1 MGRYLMY
8 SILGALVIGAPVLAA
23 PAISD
28 SAAPSGKTVTEDPL
42 ERQTLDIAKDLRC
55 TVCQNQPVSE
65 SNSDLAR
72 DMRAII
78 REQLQAGKS
87 RDEIVG
93 YFVARYGDY
102 VLLKPPFHER
112 GLFLWLGP
120 PLLLI
125 IAGGFAWYFIRRR
138 AATPA
143 ASSPPPLSPQ
153 DVARIDAARRQN

>member
-1 MGRYLMY
+1 VL
-8 SILGALVIGAPVLAA
+8 LVGAQVLTA
-23 PAISD
+23 
-28 SAAPSGKTVTEDPL
+28 SAMANSTSPLAGSTVTEDPL

-87 RDEIVG
+87 RDEIVD

-120 PLLLI
+120 PLLLVFV
-125 IAGGFAWYFIRRR
+125 GGFAWFFIRRR
-138 AATPA
+138 AAAPA
-143 ASSPPPLSPQ
+143 APPPALSPQ
-153 DVARIDAARRQN
+153 DLARIDAARQQD